1 MKTNKNIAHKNIALI
16 GMPAAGKSSVGR
28 LLAEKLG
35 FDFIDSDDLIQ
46 SGEGR
51 TLAEI
56 ISDKGLSRFL
66 EIEEKHIADIRAHRH
81 VIATGGSAVYGR
93 KAMDH
98 LSRTCTILYLSID
111 LPGLLKRLSDITSR
125 GVAIKPGK
133 TIEDLYAERT
143 PLYDQYCDIKID
155 CSSLTLEEAVDKAVA
170 ALI

>member
-1 MKTNKNIAHKNIALI
+1 MMKTNKNIALI

-28 LLAEKLG
+28 LLAEKLD
-35 FDFIDSDDLIQ
+35 FEFIDSDDVIQ
-46 SGEGR
+46 SGEGQ

-66 EIEEKHIADIRAHRH
+66 EIEEKHIADIRPDRH
-81 VIATGGSAVYGR
+81 VIATGGSAVYSQ

-98 LSRTCTILYLSID
+98 LSQTCTILYLFID
-111 LPGLLKRLSDITSR
+111 LPGLLTRLSDITSR
-125 GVAIKPGK
+125 GVAIQPGK

-155 CSSLTLEEAVDKAVA
+155 CSSLTLEQVVEKAVS
-170 ALI
+170 ALV

>member
-1 MKTNKNIAHKNIALI
+1 MMKTNKNIALI
-16 GMPAAGKSSVGR
+16 GMPAAGKSSIGR
-28 LLAEKLG
+28 LLAEKLD
-35 FDFIDSDDLIQ
+35 FEFIDSDDLIQ

-56 ISDKGLSRFL
+56 ICDKGLTRFL
-66 EIEEKHIADIRAHRH
+66 EIEENHIIGITPERH
-81 VIATGGSAVYGR
+81 VIATGGSAVYSK
-93 KAMDH
+93 KAMEH
-98 LSRTCTILYLSID
+98 LSQTCTILYLFID
-111 LPGLLKRLSDITSR
+111 LPGLLTRLSDITSR

-155 CSSLTLEEAVDKAVA
+155 CSSLTLEQVVDKAVA